1 MIMKSSKL
9 YDGSRRERRKRGATA
24 ATGSGRS
31 HKKENGTQSPL
42 LWLQRNASGRGF
54 TVWFIPEQL
63 NDQPEPF
70 LWLRLNAIG
79 KGLAAWVKSLFGR
92 RRKSR

>member
-1 MIMKSSKL
+1 MKSSKL
-9 YDGSRRERRKRGATA
+9 YDGSRQERRERGATA
-24 ATGSGRS
+24 ATGSGR
-31 HKKENGTQSPL
+31 SPL

-54 TVWFIPEQL
+54 TVWFIPDQL

-79 KGLAAWVKSLFGR
+79 KGLAAWVKGLFGR